1 MQGKSCIACPC
12 YMLPGKWVIGGST
25 VMSMLVML
33 TTLSSCSTLL
43 YQDTAEHCRFVTEPC
58 DVTQQS
64 SYIDACLLESAA
76 AKLVRHRLHKFAVR
90 TRQTVSGVG
99 VRLALLGQC

>member
-33 TTLSSCSTLL
+33 TTPSSCSTLL
-43 YQDTAEHCRFVTEPC
+43 YQHSAEHCRFVADALRC
-58 DVTQQS
+58 DTAVT
-64 SYIDACLLESAA
+64 
-76 AKLVRHRLHKFAVR
+76 
-90 TRQTVSGVG
+90 
-99 VRLALLGQC
+99 LG